1 MSVKKISISAQEIVL
16 QITFPMQGSMLE
28 VEEEIQRQINE
39 AGLIATQCKLE
50 RFDTD
55 GSSILIGNTKY
66 TSKGKFEKVYETL
79 YGPTPVERHVYQTNE
94 GGRTFCPLDDRARII
109 VQSTPLFAKIVS
121 FKYAVNGA
129 DTVQEDLEQG
139 HQRHISN
146 RTVKAIGDVVGD
158 FAASK
163 EEEWEYGIPE
173 LEDEVASISVGV
185 DGTCIN
191 MHENGWREA
200 MCGSIAFYSAEC
212 KRLHTIYVGAM
223 PEYGKEKFHEKML
236 REINRV
242 KAQYNG
248 TQTIGL
254 SDGAKDNWS
263 FLEPVTDR
271 QVVDFWHVS
280 EYVGKFAHLLFP
292 HKIQKTER
300 ENWLRDQLHK
310 LKHNEGGA
318 ESLLRILK
326 HEYVTIKRRKGT
338 TQDKLEMARSV
349 ITYITNQ
356 KSRMGYCYEVEN
368 NCPIGSGVTES
379 ACKYL
384 IKTRFCRSGSRWKP
398 DGGLAVL
405 SIRSLRITVGRWNN
419 FWSKIDQFG
428 FYPSKS

>member
-1 MSVKKISISAQEIVL
+1 MSVKKISNNVQEIVL
-16 QITFPMQGSMLE
+16 QISIPMQGSMLE

-39 AGLIATQCKLE
+39 AGLIATQSKLE

-55 GSSILIGNTKY
+55 GSPIIIGNTKY
-66 TSKGKFEKVYETL
+66 TSKGKFEKIYETL
-79 YGPTPVERHVYQTNE
+79 YGPARVERHVYQTNE

-129 DTVQEDLEQG
+129 DTVQEDLEHS

-146 RTVKAIGDVVGD
+146 RTVKAIGDIVGD

-173 LEDEVASISVGV
+173 FEEEVTSISIGV

-191 MHENGWREA
+191 MHDNGWREA

-236 REINRV
+236 REINRA
-242 KAQYNG
+242 KEKFID

-254 SDGAKDNWS
+254 SDGAKDNWT
-263 FLEPVTDR
+263 FLDPVTDR

-280 EYVGKFAHLLFP
+280 EYVGKFAGILFP
-292 HKIQKTER
+292 RKIQKAER
-300 ENWLRDQLHK
+300 EEWLKNQLHK
-310 LKHNEGGA
+310 LKHDKGGA
-318 ESLLRILK
+318 DNLLRLLK
-326 HEYVTIKRRKGT
+326 QLRVTIKKRKT
-338 TQDKLEMARSV
+338 TTNVELEIVKSV

-356 KSRMGYCYEVEN
+356 RSRMHYCYEVEN
-368 NCPIGSGVTES
+368 DCPIGSGVTES

-384 IKTRFCRSGSRWKP
+384 LKTRFCRSGSRWKAE
-398 DGGLAVL
+398 GGLAVL
-405 SIRSLRITVGRWNN
+405 SIRSLRITAGRWNN
-419 FWSKIDQFG
+419 FWNKIDQFG
-428 FYPSKS
+428 FYPS